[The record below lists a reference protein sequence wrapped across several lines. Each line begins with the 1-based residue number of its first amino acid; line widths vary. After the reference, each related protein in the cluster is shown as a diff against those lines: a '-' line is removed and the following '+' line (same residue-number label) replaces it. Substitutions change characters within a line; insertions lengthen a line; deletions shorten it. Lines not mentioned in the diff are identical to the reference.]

1 MQADAAPR
9 RRLILTLG
17 LAGRIRGVTKGPIGG
32 VQRHTLGDPWGGSL
46 PHRHR
51 ASAERLDL
59 QDAWAA
65 WDTPHDLL
73 AATLGRASPGHGRA
87 WRAQAGKP
95 ADEAPPVGLGHAG
108 WHTKASLASSA
119 AWAWTPGQA
128 PLSAAGVSP
137 ATRARAALQPD
148 AAWGRTCQRRGR
160 VRPPARALAGAPPCR
175 SGTAM
180 ASGGAAPPASAAQ
193 VMSARGR
200 DARCRSSTAWALG
213 GTPDLGPRHGC
224 RRRAS
229 GRGGLK
235 WWTARWVRSAS
246 PAKAA

>member
-9 RRLILTLG
+9 RRFILTLG
-17 LAGRIRGVTKGPIGG
+17 LAERIREVTKGPIGG

-160 VRPPARALAGAPPCR
+160 VRPPARSLAGAPP
-175 SGTAM
+175 
-180 ASGGAAPPASAAQ
+180 AARAPRWLR
-193 VMSARGR
+193 VAR
-200 DARCRSSTAWALG
+200 
-213 GTPDLGPRHGC
+213 P
-224 RRRAS
+224 RRRAPRRSCPPGAATRGADRQPRGHWAARLTS
-229 GRGGLK
+229 GRG
-235 WWTARWVRSAS
+235 TAAVAGRAGVAG
-246 PAKAA
+246 